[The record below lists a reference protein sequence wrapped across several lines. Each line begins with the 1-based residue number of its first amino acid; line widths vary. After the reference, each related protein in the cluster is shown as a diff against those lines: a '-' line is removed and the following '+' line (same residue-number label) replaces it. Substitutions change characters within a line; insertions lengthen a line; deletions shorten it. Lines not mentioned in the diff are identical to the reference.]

1 MQKRLDMK
9 LVKPIMGCAA
19 FAAMGML
26 AVACAVDSGA
36 DEEEPAGIS
45 ESSEELSSI
54 SCKEHEATAYI
65 NGNPSTINV
74 VTVDGHETRRITANA
89 YIQMAK
95 AAQKDGVQ
103 IRIVSGFRTMAEQK
117 YLYHCYT
124 SCSCNGC
131 NLAAKPGY
139 SNHQSGHA
147 LDLNTSAPGVYHW
160 LSNHA
165 AHFGFKRTVSSEP
178 WHWEWWG
185 GGPGGGP
192 C

>member
-1 MQKRLDMK
+1 METRRVVTGLGA
-9 LVKPIMGCAA
+9 L
-19 FAAMGML
+19 L
-26 AVACAVDSGA
+26 AVSACVVACAVQTGG
-36 DEEEPAGIS
+36 DEEAPTEQS
-45 ESSEELSSI
+45 TSEELSTI
-54 SCKEHEATAYI
+54 TCTKHTETGYVNGKAFTLTA
-65 NGNPSTINV
+65 
-74 VTVDGHETRRITANA
+74 VTVDSHLAQVHTANA
-89 YIQMAK
+89 YYVMAK
-95 AAQKDGVQ
+95 AAKKDGVNLHV
-103 IRIVSGFRTMAEQK
+103 VSGFRSMSEQK

-124 SCSCNGC
+124 SCSCNSC

-147 LDLNTSAPGVYHW
+147 LDLNTSSPGVYHW

-165 AHFGFKRTVSSEP
+165 AHFGFKRTVPSED

>member
-1 MQKRLDMK
+1 MK
-9 LVKPIMGCAA
+9 LKPIMGCVA
-19 FAAMGML
+19 FVALGTLGL
-26 AVACAVDSGA
+26 ACSVDAGA
-36 DEEEPAGIS
+36 DEEEPTAQS
-45 ESSEELSSI
+45 TSEELSTL
-54 SCKEHEATAYI
+54 SCTEHKETAYV
-65 NGNPSTINV
+65 NDNPSTIEC
-74 VTVDGHETRRITANA
+74 VTVDGELVRKGTANA
-89 YIQMAK
+89 YMVMAK
-95 AAQKDGVQ
+95 AAQKDGVH
-103 IRIVSGFRTMAEQK
+103 IHIVSGFRTMAEQK

-160 LSNHA
+160 LENHG
-165 AHFGFKRTVSSEP
+165 AHFGFKRTVPSEA